1 MSSNMRTDLKHL
13 VPRWRWWV
21 TGGVIVFFVILVVE
35 QAWRYQWI
43 RSQIG
48 EYAYSSPF
56 ALRQLGKEGE
66 YIGQVV
72 DMRWNIPPLRPD
84 DVKGLQPRYLIARET
99 VPGVTEEQWWCAYLF
114 VLSPEP
120 PAQYKPSPFPKLT
133 LLPHAVQ

>member
-1 MSSNMRTDLKHL
+1 MRLFSLKN
-13 VPRWRWWV
+13 RSGWRWWLIAGM
-21 TGGVIVFFVILVVE
+21 TAFLVILAAE
-35 QAWRYQWI
+35 QIWRYQRM

-56 ALRQLGKEGE
+56 ALRQLGQEGD

-72 DMRWNIPPLRPD
+72 DMRWNIAPVRPE

-114 VLSPEP
+114 SLSPAP
-120 PAQYKPSPFPKLT
+120 PAGYRPSPFPKLI
-133 LLPHAVQ
+133 LLPNAIQ